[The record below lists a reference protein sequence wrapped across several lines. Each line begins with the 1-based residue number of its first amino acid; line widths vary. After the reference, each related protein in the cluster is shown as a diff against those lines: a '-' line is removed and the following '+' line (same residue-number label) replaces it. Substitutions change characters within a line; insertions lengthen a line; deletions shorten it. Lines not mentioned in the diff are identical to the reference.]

1 VPSQSDCAS
10 RFHFDVFCW
19 WTTDPAT
26 MFLTT
31 SVTDMGEIP
40 REVCL
45 MIHRNEYLDADFNKF
60 RVLARARTPAASL
73 ARATEGRPE
82 RSRRYRELLHPSGNE
97 AELRAS
103 QVVDG
108 ACWGALGLYRK
119 SRRPDFDDREAD
131 FLARL
136 GPHLAAG
143 LRKSLLAIAAG
154 DEARPDA
161 SGLVV
166 FDPEGRVTAVT
177 ASASRWLGQL
187 HDSMG
192 QLLPEH
198 RVSDAIHGVAAV
210 ARNLD
215 CRRSFAACACAHPP
229 GHGRVASRARGQAR
243 ARRPVDGMTAA
254 STASQQGIDAEVG
267 RGF

>member
-1 VPSQSDCAS
+1 
-10 RFHFDVFCW
+10 
-19 WTTDPAT
+19 

-82 RSRRYRELLHPSGNE
+82 RSRRYRELLHPSGND

-108 ACWGALGLYRK
+108 ACWGALALYRK
-119 SRRPDFDDREAD
+119 SRRPDFDEREAD
-131 FLARL
+131 FLERL

-143 LRKSLLAIAAG
+143 LRMSLLAIAAG
-154 DEARPDA
+154 DEARPEA
-161 SGLVV
+161 SSLVV
-166 FDPEGRVTAVT
+166 LTLKG
-177 ASASRWLGQL
+177 ASPR
-187 HDSMG
+187 
-192 QLLPEH
+192 
-198 RVSDAIHGVAAV
+198 
-210 ARNLD
+210 
-215 CRRSFAACACAHPP
+215 
-229 GHGRVASRARGQAR
+229 
-243 ARRPVDGMTAA
+243 
-254 STASQQGIDAEVG
+254 
-267 RGF
+267 